1 VLSGGAAIGGVIFG
15 AIDGLRAQRT
25 FGGMLLRLLVVVA
38 LMLGLMAAG
47 PAPAHAVS
55 EERVREVQQNLR
67 RLGIHI
73 TVDGVEGPRTR
84 QAVCAARRLLRYKR
98 VSRSRITW
106 EDVTAIRKATTWKK
120 PRHGNTYLWVDR
132 RCQMLYQAKGGE
144 FIRVLKASTGKPGHR
159 TPGGTYWI
167 TWRWPGWHDSS
178 EYPSDSGNGNMYNSM
193 YFKSGGYAIHG
204 SRSVPYY
211 PASHGCVRVTVWAAD
226 RLWNSVPVGTKV
238 IIFGYW

>member
-1 VLSGGAAIGGVIFG
+1 MIGGVIFG
-15 AIDGLRAQRT
+15 AIDGLRARRT

-55 EERVREVQQNLR
+55 KERVREVQQNLR
-67 RLGIHI
+67 RLGVYI

-98 VSRSRITW
+98 VSRNKITLK
-106 EDVTAIRKATTWKK
+106 DVTAIRKATKWTK
-120 PRHGNTYLWVDR
+120 PRHGNTYLWIDR
-132 RCQMLYQAKGGE
+132 RCQMLYQAKGGR
-144 FIRVLKASTGKPGHR
+144 FIRVLKASTGKPGHA
-159 TPGGTYWI
+159 TPGGTYSI

-178 EYPSDSGNGNMYNSM
+178 VYPSDSGNGNMYNSM
-193 YFKSGGYAIHG
+193 YFKSGGYAVHG

-211 PASHGCVRVTVWAAD
+211 PASHGCVRVTVGGANK
-226 RLWNSVPVGTKV
+226 LWDSVPVGTKV
-238 IIFGYW
+238 IIFGRW